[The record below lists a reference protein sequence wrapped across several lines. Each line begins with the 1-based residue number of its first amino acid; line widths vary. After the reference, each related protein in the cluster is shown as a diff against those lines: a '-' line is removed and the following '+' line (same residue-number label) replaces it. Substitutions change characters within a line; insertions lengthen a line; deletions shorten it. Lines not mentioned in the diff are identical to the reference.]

1 MVRFILWL
9 IGLTIIVLSIAI
21 ILKPQLARSISERMN
36 ETGYAVAAWGRVVI
50 GLILLLIA
58 DTRTTWTIW
67 INALGVLVVLVGA
80 YMLFIG
86 FERSKALALKIAGGN
101 ETFLRI
107 SGAVGV
113 LLGVLLLSAR

>member
-1 MVRFILWL
+1 MVRLILWL
-9 IGLTIIVLSIAI
+9 LGLTIVALSIAI
-21 ILKPQLARSISERMN
+21 IVKPALARSISERMN
-36 ETGYAVAAWGRVVI
+36 ETGYAVAAWGRVVV

-58 DTRTTWTIW
+58 DTRTAWNIW
-67 INALGVLVVLVGA
+67 INALGVLVVLAGA

-86 FERSKALALKIAGGN
+86 FERSKELALKIAGGN

-113 LLGVLLLSAR
+113 LLGVLLLSAS